1 VLEEGW
7 FFDGLALYF
16 EPIDTHS
23 KLRLVDDMYLSVGS
37 CNFNNRGYLYEG
49 ELNVEVLDQGFAT
62 DARREIFSN
71 LVGPDW
77 AHEVSDDAVANLEL
91 LATVA
96 ASNQAHRDWWLE
108 NLDSVDADTMEH
120 ALDAHTPS
128 GFVYPLEFSSEYWW
142 DVGPDLF

>member
-1 VLEEGW
+1 LV
-7 FFDGLALYF
+7 FYF

-23 KLRLVDDMYLSVGS
+23 KLRLVDDKYLSVGS

-49 ELNVEVLDQGFAT
+49 EMNVEVLDHGFAA
-62 DARREIFSN
+62 DARRDIFSN

-77 AHEVSDDAVANLEL
+77 AHLVSGDAAANLEL

-96 ASNQAHRDWWLE
+96 ASNQAHRNWWEE
-108 NLDSVDADTMEH
+108 NLDLVDSDAMET
-120 ALDAHTPS
+120 ALDIHSPS
-128 GFVYPLEFSSEYWW
+128 GFVYPLEFSYAYWW